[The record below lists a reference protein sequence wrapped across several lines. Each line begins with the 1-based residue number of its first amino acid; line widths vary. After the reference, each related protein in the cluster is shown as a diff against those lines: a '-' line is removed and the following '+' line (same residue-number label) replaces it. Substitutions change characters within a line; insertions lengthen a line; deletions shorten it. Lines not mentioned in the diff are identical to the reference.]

1 MRAATGQLALGVDG
15 VSFEEAN
22 ERLRAA
28 VRIRVDAHR
37 RRERGA
43 MTVHEYLTALR
54 WVRAVEDEL
63 EPIREL
69 DGYCCSRAFE
79 LCTAHTADHY
89 KTPDRVL
96 HPTGYGRGR

>member
-1 MRAATGQLALGVDG
+1 MRVAAGQLALGLDG
-15 VSFEEAN
+15 VTFEEAN

-63 EPIREL
+63 EPIRAAA
-69 DGYCCSRAFE
+69 GYCCSRAYE
-79 LCTAHTADHY
+79 LCTVHTDDFY
-89 KTPDRVL
+89 RSPDGPGNRWGL
-96 HPTGYGRGR
+96 WR